1 MDKTQTQSIQPVR
14 LGIKTLVLFIAI
26 NVIWALFQPQPGYVS
41 IYSHLVQGRPRFPYG
56 EVPQLAYNFT
66 LNNLNAMFES
76 HEIDVLPNPDQFT
89 VILLGD
95 SSVWGTLLRPEET
108 LSGQLNALDLVHA
121 DNNLPIRFYNLGY
134 PTLSLT
140 KDLMILEEAII
151 AYDPDMVIWLVTLE
165 SMLWEQQLRSPI
177 VQANPSR
184 MEHLSYGYKI
194 SFSKAGDQV
203 EPLNFWQR
211 TLVGERREIAD
222 IIRLQLYG
230 ILWDATGIDQYYPDE
245 YTPAARDLDNESK
258 YYQYEEESFSVD
270 DLAVELLQA
279 GRNMGLHIPFMV
291 VNEPILISQGD
302 NSNIRYN
309 FYYPRWVYDQY
320 RSIMLQQ
327 KEAHQWAYLDTWD
340 LIPAEEFT
348 NSAIH
353 LSPNGSTLLA
363 AYIVNH
369 YVDKGL
375 WITVK

>member
-1 MDKTQTQSIQPVR
+1 MDKKQTQSIHPVR
-14 LGIKTLVLFIAI
+14 LVLKTVVLFIVI
-26 NVIWALFQPQPGYVS
+26 NVIWALYQPQPGYFS
-41 IYSHLVQGRPRFPYG
+41 IYSHLVIGRPRFPFG

-76 HEIDVLPNPDQFT
+76 HEIDVLPNPAQYT

-95 SSVWGTLLRPEET
+95 SSVWGTLLLPEDT

-121 DNNLPIRFYNLGY
+121 ENNLPIRFYNLGY

-140 KDLMILEEAII
+140 KDLMILEEAIG

-184 MEHLSYGYKI
+184 MEHLSYGYKV
-194 SFSKAGDQV
+194 SFSKAADRMA
-203 EPLNFWQR
+203 PLNFWQR
-211 TLVGERREIAD
+211 TLVGERRDIAD

-230 ILWDATGIDQYYPDE
+230 ILWDATGIDQYYPDA
-245 YTPAARDLDNESK
+245 YTPAARDLENETK

-270 DLAVELLQA
+270 DLGVELLQA
-279 GRNMGLHIPFMV
+279 GRNMGPHIPFMV

-320 RSIMLQQ
+320 RIIMSQQ
-327 KEAHQWAYLDTWD
+327 KEAHQWTYLDTWD
-340 LIPAEEFT
+340 LIPEEEFT

-363 AYIVNH
+363 AHIANYF
-369 YVDKGL
+369 VDKGL
-375 WITVK
+375 WTTEK